1 VAEGGVP
8 NDVKIRG
15 RTFRFP
21 ASPCGIGRSCACKWH
36 AIDCAGA
43 GTSGRSGSQ
52 PRPASTRSQSQAF
65 WGLSGRDLLHRVR
78 QLVLPGPK

>member
-1 VAEGGVP
+1 MAEGGVP

-43 GTSGRSGSQ
+43 GTSGRSRSQ
-52 PRPASTRSQSQAF
+52 PRPASVTRSRASDIQ
-65 WGLSGRDLLHRVR
+65 GMPTGIR
-78 QLVLPGPK
+78 